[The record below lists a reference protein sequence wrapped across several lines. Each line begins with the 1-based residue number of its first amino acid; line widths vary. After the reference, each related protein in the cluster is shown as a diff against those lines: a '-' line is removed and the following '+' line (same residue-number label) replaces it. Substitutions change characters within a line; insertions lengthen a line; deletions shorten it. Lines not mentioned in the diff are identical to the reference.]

1 MMLMSDKLF
10 GKYEMDKIEIRDKS
24 IAQVASLSPIMIPH
38 SSARHTKKTLG
49 KAKVNL
55 VERLVNKLMR
65 GGTGEKTSGKVIRTK
80 GRLQGKKFRVLKSV
94 EDALE
99 IVEKQTKEN
108 PIQMLVRAV
117 ENSAPCE
124 DVTRVS
130 YGGVS
135 YQIAVDIS
143 ATRRLDMA
151 LRNIALAA
159 LMGTFKKR
167 KSIAE
172 SLASEIIY
180 TAKGDVQNSYA
191 IKKKDESERMARSAR

>member
-1 MMLMSDKLF
+1 MIKMTEKLF
-10 GKYEMDKIEIRDKS
+10 NKYSMDNIEITDKS
-24 IAQVASLSPIMIPH
+24 LAQVISLRPVVIPH
-38 SSARHTKKTLG
+38 SSGRHAKKILG
-49 KAKVNL
+49 KTKVNI
-55 VERLVNKLMR
+55 VERLANKLMR
-65 GGTGEKTSGKVIRTK
+65 GGTGEKTSGKVIRTG
-80 GRLQGKKFRVLKSV
+80 GRLQGKKFRVMKIV
-94 EDALE
+94 EKAFE
-99 IVEKQTKEN
+99 IVEKETKEN
-108 PIQMLVRAV
+108 PIQVLVRAV

-159 LMGTFKKR
+159 LMGTFNKK
-167 KSIAE
+167 KTLAE

-191 IKKKDESERMARSAR
+191 IKKKDECERMARSAR